1 MGWNWQEWSDQRGQE
16 IEKVEKNEGQ
26 EVFVIFVTQ
35 TVVHKGTMM
44 VEFLHTVL
52 TVSAVK
58 GPSRLNNPAV
68 KAEIV

>member
-1 MGWNWQEWSDQRGQE
+1 M
-16 IEKVEKNEGQ
+16 
-26 EVFVIFVTQ
+26 IFVTQ